1 MALFGSNEQKNADGA
16 QDPKSSAAKN
26 IVKGGTTALVALSL
40 LTGIGFSDPAEI
52 NEEQLNVNR
61 APIVMDVDDYLNSQ
75 LEDDDD
81 DADEQKGAKQGVV
94 ARFKQAVLSLPS
106 AVRLLIITPLWLL
119 GTALMTMVSFLWN
132 VIFASPL
139 GAFIASFAMGF
150 AVLIGLFAA
159 TAKILFPEIP
169 LNKILSKRNIL
180 ILAIAALSL
189 AGIDAVAPL
198 FWHQYPAVSA
208 LVKLGIGA
216 TVIGVLTMRTKAL
229 FDSLKGGIDKVKGLP
244 ASAI

>member
-1 MALFGSNEQKNADGA
+1 
-16 QDPKSSAAKN
+16 
-26 IVKGGTTALVALSL
+26 
-40 LTGIGFSDPAEI
+40 
-52 NEEQLNVNR
+52 
-61 APIVMDVDDYLNSQ
+61 MDVDDYLNSQ

-244 ASAI
+244 ASTI